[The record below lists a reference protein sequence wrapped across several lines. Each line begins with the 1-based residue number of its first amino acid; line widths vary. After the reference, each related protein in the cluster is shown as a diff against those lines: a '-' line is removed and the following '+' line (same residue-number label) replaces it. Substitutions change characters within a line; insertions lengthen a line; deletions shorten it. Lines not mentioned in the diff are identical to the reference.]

1 MTAEVFISY
10 SSKDS
15 KIADAVCHYLEEK
28 SLRCWIAPRDIPHG
42 HEWADVI
49 VDAISA
55 SRVVVLVFSA
65 NANESPIVKREILHA
80 VNKEVIIIPFRIE
93 NVLPEKAMELFIS
106 VNHWLDAITPPVER
120 HIKILAD
127 NVANILAGTVSP
139 VQQYDPIREI
149 DRIAAQW
156 VAADCPYEML
166 EDFNRKLQLF
176 LREPPD
182 DVVFKQEDTL
192 LMLMMAALHFGANWG
207 FWVKQNGENRKAVG
221 QLLIHLNHHYFRPRL
236 RALYALQHFP
246 KAVVEEELQVLADA
260 VSTGNKSLIEKYA
273 YSQSVME
280 YFEKLEKALD
290 MDMGV
295 KVAAVKR
302 EAVKYWGNSAVES
315 EAGES
320 SLPVL

>member
-10 SSKDS
+10 SSKD
-15 KIADAVCHYLEEK
+15 KQITDAVCHYLEEK
-28 SLRCWIAPRDIPHG
+28 SIRCWIAPRDIPQG

-55 SRVVVLVFSA
+55 SRIVVLVFSA
-65 NANESPIVKREILHA
+65 SANDSPIVKREILNA
-80 VNKEVIIIPFRIE
+80 VNKEKIIIPFRIE
-93 NVLPEKAMELFIS
+93 DVLPEKAMELFIS
-106 VNHWLDAITPPVER
+106 VNHWLDAITPPVEK
-120 HIKILAD
+120 HLNILAD

-139 VQQYDPIREI
+139 VQQHDPIREI

-207 FWVKQNGENRKAVG
+207 FWVKRNGENCKAVE

-246 KAVVEEELQVLADA
+246 KAIVENGLKNLADA
-260 VSTGNKSLIEKYA
+260 VSSGNKSLIEKYV
-273 YSQSVME
+273 YSQSVPE

-302 EAVKYWGNSAVES
+302 EVAKYWENAADSG
-315 EAGES
+315 AGES